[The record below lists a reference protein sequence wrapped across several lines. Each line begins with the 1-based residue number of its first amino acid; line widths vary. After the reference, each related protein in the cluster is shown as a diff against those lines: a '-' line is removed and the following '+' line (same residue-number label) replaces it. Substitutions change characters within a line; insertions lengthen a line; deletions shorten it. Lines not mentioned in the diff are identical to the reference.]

1 MSAFPVPPSALFWSG
16 ALLRLSVPHDIDV
29 PCQVTLYGVRRHD
42 LDDVGLLSWDVG
54 IHFIWFPLEAAS
66 GICSRCLYTFI
77 GFDAPR
83 YRGSAVVK
91 YSSNRDDFFVGFRL
105 FFKLSLYDK

>member
-1 MSAFPVPPSALFWSG
+1 MSAFPAPPSALFWSG

-77 GFDAPR
+77 GFDASR
-83 YRGSAVVK
+83 YRVSAVVK

-105 FFKLSLYDK
+105 FFKLSLYDN